1 MTANKAS
8 ERTAGRGASSLDR
21 ALVCDTETLVWE
33 NGAPMTFY
41 VDRGHTGRPLLLIH
55 SINAA
60 PSAMEIKPLFDYF
73 RTSRPCYAPDLPGF
87 GLSARDPINY
97 TVELFSHAIAELINS
112 VTDEHGLSPDIVTLS
127 LSSEFAV
134 RAIVER
140 HAPCHSLTCI
150 SPTGLGRRPPPG
162 PDVGKKINALT
173 ATPLLGASL
182 YRLLTTAVS
191 VRYFLNKAFTAEV
204 PKELVDYAVRTTRQ
218 PGARFAPFAFLSMQ
232 LFSADALKNLYGALT
247 SPTLILYDQDPNID
261 FDRLPELL
269 KGNPRV
275 HAERI
280 TPSRGLPHWE
290 LPEQTVNALM
300 RFWTSIAEA
309 E

>member
-1 MTANKAS
+1 M
-8 ERTAGRGASSLDR
+8 
-21 ALVCDTETLVWE
+21 
-33 NGAPMTFY
+33 
-41 VDRGHTGRPLLLIH
+41 
-55 SINAA
+55 
-60 PSAMEIKPLFDYF
+60 
-73 RTSRPCYAPDLPGF
+73 
-87 GLSARDPINY
+87 
-97 TVELFSHAIAELINS
+97 
-112 VTDEHGLSPDIVTLS
+112 
-127 LSSEFAV
+127 
-134 RAIVER
+134 
-140 HAPCHSLTCI
+140 
-150 SPTGLGRRPPPG
+150 
-162 PDVGKKINALT
+162 
-173 ATPLLGASL
+173 
-182 YRLLTTAVS
+182 
-191 VRYFLNKAFTAEV
+191 RYFLNKAFTAEV

-280 TPSRGLPHWE
+280 NPSRGLPHWE